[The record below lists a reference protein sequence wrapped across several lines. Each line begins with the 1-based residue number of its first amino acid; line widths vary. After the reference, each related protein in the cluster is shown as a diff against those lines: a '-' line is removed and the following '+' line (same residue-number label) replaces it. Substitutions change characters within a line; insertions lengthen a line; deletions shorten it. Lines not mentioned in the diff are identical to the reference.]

1 MKKHFILTVL
11 ILCILLSL
19 LPTASAA
26 QQSGETENG
35 EELRYT
41 DVTPKDWFYKSVTE
55 VTRRGLLNGMGSELF
70 LPQEHT
76 TRAMLLTVLYRMAGE
91 PETDGTLFPDVSAK
105 AWYAK
110 AVAWGTKNGIAKGF
124 EDGTFR
130 PNIMAT
136 SAHMPVII
144 ARFCEYYKFF

>member
-1 MKKHFILTVL
+1 MKKHFVLTVL

-55 VTRRGLLNGMGSELF
+55 ATRRGLLNGMGPKLF

-91 PETDGTLFPDVSAK
+91 PETDGALFPDVPAK

-110 AVAWGTKNGIAKGF
+110 AVAWGTKNKIAKGF
-124 EDGTFR
+124 EDGTCR
-130 PNIMAT
+130 PDEPVSREQMVTLIYR
-136 SAHMPVII
+136 SA
-144 ARFCEYYKFF
+144 AFCG